1 MHKLLLPFRLVQ
13 PEVFL
18 KILNALTYA
27 GRNGWWEKA
36 FINPVPRSFHQRG
49 GIDEVVLSAWWLK
62 T

>member
-1 MHKLLLPFRLVQ
+1 VQ